1 MSRYFFLQ
9 WLSVRGG
16 GLGDKV
22 VRSTIWLA
30 IGNGSAKIVN
40 LIKIAILGRLLAPD
54 DFGLMAVAILALKWL
69 EYFSETGFNKAL
81 VQHRG
86 DIESILDTAWLIQFV
101 RGVILATLL
110 FIMAPVAAYIF
121 TAPQATSVIRACS
134 VILVMRGLAN
144 PAMVYLR
151 RDLDFQRIFWWTLSN
166 AVVGLVVAIG
176 AAVHYRSVWA
186 LVASVIAA
194 TIASTVLSYV
204 IKPYRPRPQFDWL
217 HVKTL
222 VRFGKWI
229 FFLNVV
235 SFIGLYADSA
245 IVGKLLGMADL
256 GFYQMAR

>member
-1 MSRYFFLQ
+1 
-9 WLSVRGG
+9 
-16 GLGDKV
+16 
-22 VRSTIWLA
+22 
-30 IGNGSAKIVN
+30 
-40 LIKIAILGRLLAPD
+40 
-54 DFGLMAVAILALKWL
+54 
-69 EYFSETGFNKAL
+69 
-81 VQHRG
+81 
-86 DIESILDTAWLIQFV
+86 
-101 RGVILATLL
+101 
-110 FIMAPVAAYIF
+110 
-121 TAPQATSVIRACS
+121 
-134 VILVMRGLAN
+134 
-144 PAMVYLR
+144 MVYLR

-256 GFYQMAR
+256 GFYQMARQFGMTPTHQIALLISGVMFPAFSRLQQTEARRAVFTQTLTIVSIVALPMGCFMTAFSEPLVYLILRPRRLVIAPALAWVGLGRNWRCLNQCVERTISSVW